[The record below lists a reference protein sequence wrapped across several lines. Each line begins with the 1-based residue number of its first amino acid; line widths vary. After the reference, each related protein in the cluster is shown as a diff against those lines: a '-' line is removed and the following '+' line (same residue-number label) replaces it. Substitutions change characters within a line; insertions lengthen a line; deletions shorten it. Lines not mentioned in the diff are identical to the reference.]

1 MCTHIIATTN
11 THTEVNDMASKELLR
26 LVANKVSFDANQTC
40 DRICDAINALAPEM
54 QEFNTKTP
62 KEILQEA
69 LKHAQEVDRWLRA
82 MKEE

>member
-1 MCTHIIATTN
+1 MYAYN
-11 THTEVNDMASKELLR
+11 SYNKHTEVNDMASKELLR

-40 DRICDAINALAPEM
+40 DRICDAIRSLDPEM

-62 KEILQEA
+62 QEILQEA

-82 MKEE
+82 MKDE